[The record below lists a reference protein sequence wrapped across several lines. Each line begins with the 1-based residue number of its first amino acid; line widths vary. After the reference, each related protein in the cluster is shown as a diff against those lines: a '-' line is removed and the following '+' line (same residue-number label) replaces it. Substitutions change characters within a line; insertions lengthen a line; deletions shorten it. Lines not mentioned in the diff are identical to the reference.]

1 MVTCI
6 RLCSYFGNKI
16 TYEIYYFSKGASST
30 DAFGS
35 STSTKRVGHVLS
47 TKALN
52 GLDQTVRRCGANS
65 LCINRISLGS

>member
-1 MVTCI
+1 VTCI
-6 RLCSYFGNKI
+6 RLSSYIDSKI

-35 STSTKRVGHVLS
+35 STSTKRLGHVLS

-52 GLDQTVRRCGANS
+52 DLDQTVRRGGANG
-65 LCINRISLGS
+65 LRINRISLGF